1 MKNKLINLFSE
12 LKGFKFVAT
21 LVSEYKRQKVMIK
34 QNMIPFI
41 QTQAEAV
48 INKSDIDDVF
58 ESIYSTIKSNIQISL
73 GNDSG

>member
-12 LKGFKFVAT
+12 LKGFNFVAT

-41 QTQAEAV
+41 QTQAETV

-73 GNDSG
+73 GNGSG

>member
-41 QTQAEAV
+41 QTQAETV

>member
-1 MKNKLINLFSE
+1 
-12 LKGFKFVAT
+12 
-21 LVSEYKRQKVMIK
+21 MIK

-41 QTQAEAV
+41 QTQAETV

>member
-41 QTQAEAV
+41 QTQAETV

-73 GNDSG
+73 GNNSG

>member
-41 QTQAEAV
+41 QTQAETV

-73 GNDSG
+73 GNGSG

>member
-1 MKNKLINLFSE
+1 MKNKLIKLCSE

-21 LVSEYKRQKVMIK
+21 LASEYKRQKVMIK

-41 QTQAEAV
+41 QTQAETV
-48 INKSDIDDVF
+48 INKSDINDVF

-73 GNDSG
+73 GNGSG

>member
-1 MKNKLINLFSE
+1 MKNKLINLCSE

-41 QTQAEAV
+41 QTQAETV

-73 GNDSG
+73 GNGSG